1 MIGAT
6 APDRVRPKLHPARRP
21 GYIAAV
27 AVNAVM
33 LWVANSLLDW
43 GWPAFL
49 TTDFD
54 DLLPWVDASMAA
66 AIAVNLLWTLAD
78 PPWFRHL
85 GQIGLNLISL
95 GVGIRSWQIFPFDF
109 SDYWGGWETV
119 ARLVIAVAVVGL
131 TIDTVTRI
139 VALNPA
145 TRVRR

>member
-6 APDRVRPKLHPARRP
+6 VPDRVRPKPHPARRP
-21 GYIAAV
+21 GYIAAA
-27 AVNAVM
+27 AVNAAM

-43 GWPAFL
+43 GWPPFL
-49 TTDFD
+49 TSDFD

-66 AIAVNLLWTLAD
+66 AIAVNLLWTLTD
-78 PPWFRHL
+78 PPWFRHF

-109 SDYWGGWETV
+109 TGYWGGWETV

-139 VALNPA
+139 VALTSA
-145 TRVRR
+145 TRVQR